1 MAAPGWTGSCNAGIK
16 VTSAELA
23 SQAHVISRAL
33 TVGCVVTQFARESF
47 GICRLRGSCMREYDV
62 T

>member
-23 SQAHVISRAL
+23 SPAHVISRAL
-33 TVGCVVTQFARESF
+33 TVVLSRSSHVKALEFAAYVVR
-47 GICRLRGSCMREYDV
+47 V
-62 T
+62 